1 MLKCNSK
8 TVDLNKFLLVPS
20 WSEAGA
26 VAFNF
31 KGRLPQE
38 LSQPQFGV
46 TENFQNCG
54 IQNYPKVAFDIQWAN
69 KFYVNLSSFESRM
82 ELSPLDHY

>member
-31 KGRLPQE
+31 SGPTNSMLIFHLLKVEWSYLP
-38 LSQPQFGV
+38 L
-46 TENFQNCG
+46 T
-54 IQNYPKVAFDIQWAN
+54 ITD
-69 KFYVNLSSFESRM
+69 L
-82 ELSPLDHY
+82 